1 MRAFLR
7 QASSAI
13 RVLGLHI
20 ALAAAMAQE
29 ATFPISWGCSGS
41 VKTNSLFFNFK
52 KGVDLD
58 HDGKADFRFVSMTAY
73 AFHPTLPPDDPSF
86 CYFTDNTLAYFAAEH
101 VQIYLEPVTSTCAT
115 DLPKAVLVPGTRIP
129 ANPTPNS
136 SWQWTDPYGIPSLQG
151 IGFGYTSRGQTFS
164 DPHIHGG
171 AWESGY
177 LQLAPQR
184 SLTNAI
190 FGFRIQS
197 ADGWHLGW
205 LHLTWVLD
213 LRPPET
219 SQNVRMVE
227 YAVSPE
233 PDTDMVAGRHVGPPL
248 QIATRT
254 ANGTTSISVSWPT
267 NATNLTLEAKGS
279 WTATNWV
286 AVPGVTN
293 NAVTIAPWSSS
304 AFFRLRG
311 Q

>member
-1 MRAFLR
+1 MRPFLR

-13 RVLGLHI
+13 RVLGGCF
-20 ALAAAMAQE
+20 AVAGVMAQL
-29 ATFPISWGCSGS
+29 ATSPDNRTCSSDHFWKNDG
-41 VKTNSLFFNFK
+41 VAFNYNK
-52 KGVDLD
+52 PVDLD
-58 HDGKADFRFVSMTAY
+58 QDGKADFHFMSMS
-73 AFHPTLPPDDPSF
+73 AFAVHPTRQISDPLYSF
-86 CYFTDNTLAYFAAEH
+86 LIDTTLAYFAAEH
-101 VQIYLEPVTSTCAT
+101 VQMYLQPVTGSCAT
-115 DLPKAVLVPGTRIP
+115 DLPKAVLAPGTLIP

-205 LHLTWVLD
+205 MHIRWAPTVYTID
-213 LRPPET
+213 
-219 SQNVRMVE
+219 SVKMVE
-227 YAVSPE
+227 YAVSPY
-233 PDTDMVAGRHVGPPL
+233 PNADIVAGRHVGPPL
-248 QIATRT
+248 QIAAGTT
-254 ANGTTSISVSWPT
+254 KGTTSMRVSWPI
-267 NATNLTLEAKGS
+267 NATNLTLEAKRS
-279 WTATNWV
+279 WAATNWV
-286 AVPGVTN
+286 EVPGVTN
-293 NAVTIAPWSSS
+293 NAVTITPWSSS